1 MAGAEGR
8 EVGDEVDYKEGLAG
22 SHDSF
27 GFYSERNRSPLELW
41 CAGKLGL
48 KSRSPVF
55 FEHLSIFVNTPT
67 MPYSKLPR

>member
-48 KSRSPVF
+48 KKKKPCF
-55 FEHLSIFVNTPT
+55 FRAFVKFCK
-67 MPYSKLPR
+67 YAHHALF